1 MRIFPCLSGA
11 LLIGEQRL
19 AEAQARIQVLERAL
33 DTGLTPTPL
42 SQTKISTP
50 GLKGISSTL
59 PQCQQASSARLE
71 TNYIPDTRS
80 LDAALASPQAHLAWC
95 GLGNRLSTA
104 RANFCAT
111 VYQQCGHVFDLDEF
125 LVEAAASF
133 EKEGFTSKKKT
144 TVMKWPSPSPTLVK
158 RCVESYAQ
166 CGLYSMFPFAD
177 PEGLQVLVNADVL
190 NHPDTTRA
198 ANRAC
203 LAAFTANITQMHRH
217 DPAFC
222 DSDPDA
228 YAQAALSLAPRILM
242 EAPDLRTLEAIMML
256 VSRPLGSTMMRE
268 LSFLPSAGGLHCPPW
283 PARVH
288 SHHLPKSQ
296 HPRSICP
303 HGCPHIVA
311 IPHHSL
317 HCAELRPRYQ
327 NLG

>member
-1 MRIFPCLSGA
+1 MNR
-11 LLIGEQRL
+11 EL
-19 AEAQARIQVLERAL
+19 AEAQARIQELERAL

-42 SQTKISTP
+42 SQSKTSTP
-50 GLKGISSTL
+50 GLQSISSAS
-59 PQCQQASSARLE
+59 PQSQQTSSALLE

-80 LDAALASPQAHLAWC
+80 LDAALASFQAHLAWC

-111 VYQQCGHVFDLDEF
+111 IYQQCGHAFDLDEF

-133 EKEGFTSKKKT
+133 EKDGFTSKKKT
-144 TVMKWPSPSPTLVK
+144 TVTKWPSPSLVK
-158 RCVESYAQ
+158 RSVEYYAQ

-177 PEGLQVLVNADVL
+177 PEALQVLVNADVL

-222 DSDPDA
+222 DADPDA
-228 YAQAALSLAPRILM
+228 YAQAALSLVPQILM

-256 VSRPLGSTMMRE
+256 VSQPLQSPMIKG
-268 LSFLPSAGGLHCPPW
+268 LSFLPSADGLPCSPW
-283 PARVH
+283 PARVRRI
-288 SHHLPKSQ
+288 S
-296 HPRSICP
+296 
-303 HGCPHIVA
+303 V
-311 IPHHSL
+311 
-317 HCAELRPRYQ
+317 RYRYTSPI
-327 NLG
+327 